1 MNPAAKIYPD
11 QFATTPDLLHVAIP
25 RMEIIAEM
33 SVRGEQETLDDIWC
47 LLACRQA
54 VKAGEELAPDE
65 AVQLIAAW
73 SACREPHHCPHGRPT
88 QVSLELAELERM
100 FKR

>member
-33 SVRGEQETLDDIWC
+33 SVRGEQETLDDIC
-47 LLACRQA
+47 LA
-54 VKAGEELAPDE
+54 VALVADAIGIA
-65 AVQLIAAW
+65 QLMA
-73 SACREPHHCPHGRPT
+73 RN
-88 QVSLELAELERM
+88 
-100 FKR
+100 